1 MVEGLLDVVL
11 VSWIGSFFA
20 AAEALG
26 ANCACVSLI
35 S

>member
-1 MVEGLLDVVL
+1 MWCWSAGL
-11 VSWIGSFFA
+11 GGFFA

-26 ANCACVSLI
+26 ASCACVSLI

>member
-1 MVEGLLDVVL
+1 MWCWSAGL
-11 VSWIGSFFA
+11 GGFFA